1 MLFWQIQAKLGA
13 RRWTNPIKFRNYKPT
28 MKTVQINV
36 KLAFI
41 KTSYGLEHGESKDVM
56 ASPNMHEWERIIARK
71 REVTWPK

>member
-1 MLFWQIQAKLGA
+1 
-13 RRWTNPIKFRNYKPT
+13 